1 MRPVHT
7 RPFHFKSCFCMK
19 DNITGVGFQLR
30 RPPANQQCLGSK
42 RQPGPS
48 LPNLEKMDR
57 GKKASVAFLN
67 KETFG
72 LCFVP

>member
-1 MRPVHT
+1 MSGYVLIIEACAKKA
-7 RPFHFKSCFCMK
+7 FSCE
-19 DNITGVGFQLR
+19 ILLR
-30 RPPANQQCLGSK
+30 RPPANQQSPGSK
-42 RQPGPS
+42 RQPRPS
-48 LPNLEKMDR
+48 FPNLEKMDR